1 MARPFP
7 STNRSATVFGLPFN
21 LPSSHAYL
29 PANPVHGALSQRAPN
44 ESARYHVR
52 LSTFARLE
60 IVDETIV
67 TDITALCLV
76 VQYVPRLM
84 VRRLFFLL
92 AMYVRHDI

>member
-1 MARPFP
+1 M
-7 STNRSATVFGLPFN
+7 N
-21 LPSSHAYL
+21 LHDIMD
-29 PANPVHGALSQRAPN
+29 
-44 ESARYHVR
+44 R

>member
-1 MARPFP
+1 M
-7 STNRSATVFGLPFN
+7 N
-21 LPSSHAYL
+21 LHDIID
-29 PANPVHGALSQRAPN
+29 
-44 ESARYHVR
+44 R

-76 VQYVPRLM
+76 VQYVPRLL